1 MNPDKLLTS
10 KAAADFLGYS
20 PHSLQ
25 YWRCYGGG
33 PPFQRHRGRSIRYRY
48 GDLLAWIDSHGTFR
62 STSQST
68 PDPVPV
74 RTAPLPRLQLNDDA
88 A

>member
-1 MNPDKLLTS
+1 MNPDKLLNS
-10 KAAADFLGYS
+10 KQAADFLGYS

-25 YWRCYGGG
+25 YWRCNGGG
-33 PPFQRHRGRSIRYRY
+33 PPFRRYQGRTIRYRY
-48 GDLLAWIDSHGTFR
+48 GDLLAWADAAGTLR

-68 PDPVPV
+68 PDPVVKKP
-74 RTAPLPRLQLNDDA
+74 PLPRLRLNDDA